1 MLFII
6 SMAMIAKTN
15 ISLFIFCAYILPETF
30 CQTPTELKGFVCD
43 NGGKRIPFAKVQ
55 IDSIDEIFLTDK
67 DGYFTIKRLIE
78 GNHYLKVSAQ
88 GYQPFKKIVSVSRE
102 QLNID
107 PIILTET
114 IDELDNVV
122 ITASRITQNIDNVSI
137 PFLLIP
143 KKKIENSGYLRL
155 DEILQEETGLIVNS
169 DHGEGIQIQGL
180 NSEYILILIDG
191 EPVIGRTAGTLDLSR
206 IALNNIDRIE
216 IVKGPSSSLYGSS
229 AMGGVINVIT
239 KNPPDGFS
247 LNVGTK
253 YRSFNTLNASAEIG
267 YKEEKYQFNLFYNRL
282 SSDGYDLDPSSL
294 EKTVPQYVANT
305 YQFKSKLNISPQANF
320 SISGRYYTEPQID
333 YEMISLSDG
342 LTTTKTK
349 HIDNAERVDWNILPK
364 IEWKVG
370 DDMLITA
377 RQYLSDYQTERKIIR
392 LSDNSLFN
400 LDLFTQKFSRTEL
413 QIDLYPQNN
422 HILTFGLG
430 NINESVNSTRYADST
445 FSSQYVFFQYQWD
458 LQENLNFAIGGRY
471 DNHEAYGENISPK
484 LTLAYNFN
492 NHLKLKFS
500 FGAGFKAPDFRQLL
514 LDFTNPTVG
523 YSVLGTAMAVQGIE
537 QLIERGETFRFD
549 SLTNLNAIDN
559 ARANAQVANH
569 GLKAERS
576 FSFNLGLNYRLNEE
590 LKINANIFR
599 NNIYNLIDTWSIA
612 QKNNNQFVYS
622 YRNIDDLVTQGI
634 EIESTINL
642 NNQFKLSVGYQFLD
656 SFDKTV
662 LEQIDNGLI
671 AYRPPGEIISRRV
684 IRSDYQG
691 LFGRSKHSGNFKIAY
706 KNDKLHLDVFIRAIY
721 RGRWGF
727 GDLDG
732 NQILVG
738 NYELAKGYTT
748 LNFNVQK
755 RLKSKIL
762 FDAGVNNLLDTINEF
777 EPSVPGRICFLG
789 IKYNL
794 NKI

>member
-1 MLFII
+1 MVTVG
-6 SMAMIAKTN
+6 KTH
-15 ISLFIFCAYILPETF
+15 ISLFIFCIYFLPKTF
-30 CQTPTELKGFVCD
+30 CQTHTELNGFVSD
-43 NGGKRIPFAKVQ
+43 SNGKRIPFAKIQ
-55 IDSIDEIFLTDK
+55 IDSIDQVVVSNK
-67 DGYFTIKRLIE
+67 DGYFTIKKLIQ
-78 GNHYLKVSAQ
+78 GKYYLKVSAK
-88 GYQPFKKIVSVSRE
+88 GYQPVKKIITVSGE
-102 QLNID
+102 KLNLD
-107 PIILTET
+107 PIILPDN
-114 IDELDNVV
+114 IKELDDVV
-122 ITASRITQNIDNVSI
+122 LTAARITQNVNDVSI
-137 PFLLIP
+137 PFLLIS
-143 KKKIENSGYLRL
+143 KDQIERSGYLRL
-155 DEILQEETGLIVNS
+155 DEILQEQTGLIVNS

-191 EPVIGRTAGTLDLSR
+191 EPLIGRTAGTLDLSR
-206 IALNNIDRIE
+206 IAINNIDRIE

-239 KNPPDGFS
+239 KNPPYGFN
-247 LNVGTK
+247 LNIGTK

-282 SSDGYDLDPSSL
+282 SSDGYDLNPSSL
-294 EKTVPQYVANT
+294 EKTVPEYVANT
-305 YQFKSKLNISPQANF
+305 YQFKSKFNIYPQTNF

-342 LTTTKTK
+342 LTTIKTK
-349 HIDNAERVDWNILPK
+349 HIDNSKRTDWNILPK
-364 IEWKVG
+364 IEWKMG
-370 DDMLITA
+370 DDILITA
-377 RQYLSDYQTERKIIR
+377 RQYLSNYQTERRIIR
-392 LSDNSLFN
+392 LSNDSLFN
-400 LDLFTQKFSRTEL
+400 LDLFAQKFSRTEL
-413 QIDLYPQNN
+413 QIDLYPRNN
-422 HILTFGLG
+422 HSLTFGLG
-430 NINESVNSTRYADST
+430 NILEIVKSTRYADST
-445 FSSQYVFFQYQWD
+445 FSSQYLFLQYQWD
-458 LQENLNFAIGGRY
+458 LYETLNFTIGGRY
-471 DNHEAYGENISPK
+471 DHHEAYGENISPK
-484 LTLAYNFN
+484 LALAYNFN
-492 NHLKLKFS
+492 NYLKLKFS

-537 QLIERGETFRFD
+537 QLIERGETFRYD
-549 SLTNLNAIDN
+549 SLTNLNAINN
-559 ARANAQVANH
+559 ARANAQVANY

-576 FSFNLGLNYRLNEE
+576 FSFNLGLNYQLNEK

-634 EIESTINL
+634 EIESTIYF
-642 NNQFKLSVGYQFLD
+642 NNQFKLSMGYQFLD

-684 IRSDYQG
+684 SRSDYRG
-691 LFGRSKHSGNFKIAY
+691 LFGRSKHSGNIKLAY
-706 KNDKLHLDVFIRAIY
+706 KNDKLHLDFFIRVIY

-762 FDAGVNNLLDTINEF
+762 FDAGVNNLLDITNEF
-777 EPSVPGRICFLG
+777 EPSIPGRICFLG

-794 NKI
+794 NRI